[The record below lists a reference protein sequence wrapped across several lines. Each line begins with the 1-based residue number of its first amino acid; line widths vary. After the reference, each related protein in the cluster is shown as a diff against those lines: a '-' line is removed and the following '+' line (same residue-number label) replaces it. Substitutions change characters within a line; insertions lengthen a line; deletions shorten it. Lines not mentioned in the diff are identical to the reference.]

1 MKGNKMIKKS
11 LNLQSESSMDSSP
24 DGSRRPST
32 QDVSS
37 LFKYLV
43 PATEVFSCI
52 HHHHI

>member
-37 LFKYLV
+37 LLKDPT
-43 PATEVFSCI
+43 PATEVFCCI
-52 HHHHI
+52 FHHHI